1 MPRAVLT
8 RSVTQSSRSSVY
20 GPALRACLAA
30 RAACPCALTRGR
42 PAVPR
47 RPGTGRSRRTARRAA
62 LAPAVPRCP
71 SSPADSAFSPQRAEP
86 SEGSARTAPIAVDSV
101 WEDVD
106 ALRADAAI
114 GACTTRTRLFVC
126 RSTRDELCCARGRC
140 CPVCSQRSRRHS
152 VARGLAG
159 RWKVFHVGTLPTGTP
174 PSTRRRMSAC
184 SRL

>member
-1 MPRAVLT
+1 MSVSAFIKHEDYESFRVFSPTEGKNRAKDHT
-8 RSVTQSSRSSVY
+8 SK
-20 GPALRACLAA
+20 P
-30 RAACPCALTRGR
+30 
-42 PAVPR
+42 
-47 RPGTGRSRRTARRAA
+47 ARRSA
-62 LAPAVPRCP
+62 L
-71 SSPADSAFSPQRAEP
+71 
-86 SEGSARTAPIAVDSV
+86 DSV

-114 GACTTRTRLFVC
+114 GACTTQIRLCVC

-140 CPVCSQRSRRHS
+140 CPVCSQRSRQHS

-174 PSTRRRMSAC
+174 TSTRRRMSAC